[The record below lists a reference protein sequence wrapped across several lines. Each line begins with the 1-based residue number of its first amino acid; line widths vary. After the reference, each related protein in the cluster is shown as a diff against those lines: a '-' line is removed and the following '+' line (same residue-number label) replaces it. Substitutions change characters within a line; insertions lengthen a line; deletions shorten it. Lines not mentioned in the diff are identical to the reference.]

1 MTKGFKRTLHIIVAF
16 LFVVA
21 VLSGGKTLYYF
32 LFTTVIVLAG
42 MAIMV
47 NYNERN
53 LYIFYLAS
61 ENAIHSGDSIKINY
75 KITNTS
81 VVPIFHAVID
91 FKLDKKMNTEAN
103 LREIAYFGNF
113 DRINFSKDIVCK
125 YRGYYKVGQVRV
137 ELYDPLM
144 LNKRV
149 INFDKEI
156 DITVYPQIVPIKQK
170 LIQSQDFY
178 GTLKSSRRTIE
189 DRTNI
194 VNIRPYIPGDQL
206 KNIHWK
212 LSAKRDDLQT
222 KEFEQTVSNKLF
234 IMVNGQSEVNLDL
247 DREELMVS
255 FVLSLIKDVLDED
268 IKTKVLLNNG
278 HSTVVEGNSRNDFQG
293 FLETLTSFE
302 CDSDLEFSSFVNK
315 HITESYNDDSRSQNS
330 IILIMQTFEQSFLD
344 AVNTRGQSLNIFTFT
359 PKTAEARELILKNQ
373 SKLVRFHYIDQIMDV
388 AYGK

>member
-1 MTKGFKRTLHIIVAF
+1 MTKGFKRTLHVIIAF
-16 LFVVA
+16 LLVA
-21 VLSGGKTLYYF
+21 SVLSGGKTLYYF
-32 LFTTVIVLAG
+32 LFTAVIVLVG
-42 MAIMV
+42 MAVMV
-47 NYNERN
+47 EYNERN

-61 ENAIHSGDSIKINY
+61 ENTIHSGDSININY

-113 DRINFSKDIVCK
+113 ERINFSKEIVCK
-125 YRGYYKVGQVRV
+125 YRGYYKVGSVNV
-137 ELYDPLM
+137 DLYDPLM
-144 LNKRV
+144 LHKRT
-149 INFDKEI
+149 INFNKEI

-178 GTLKSSRRTIE
+178 GTLKAPRRTLE

-194 VNIRPYIPGDQL
+194 INIRPYIPGDQL

-212 LSAKRDDLQT
+212 LSAKRDELHT

-234 IMVNGQSEVNLDL
+234 IMVNGQTEPEIDL

-255 FVLSLIKDVLDED
+255 FVLSLVKDELNDDV
-268 IKTKVLLNNG
+268 KTKVIMNDG
-278 HSTVVEGNSRNDFQG
+278 HSTVIEGGTRSDFQG

-302 CDSDLEFSSFVNK
+302 CTSDLEFSSFVNK
-315 HITESYNDDSRSQNS
+315 HLVETIIDESMSQNS
-330 IILIMQTFEQSFLD
+330 IILITQTVNNAFFD
-344 AVNTRGQSLNIFTFT
+344 ALNAQGHLLNIFTFS
-359 PKTAEARELILKNQ
+359 PKTAEAKEVVLRNQ
-373 SKLVRFHYIDQIMDV
+373 SKVVNFHFIDQIMDV

>member
-1 MTKGFKRTLHIIVAF
+1 MTKGFKRTLHVIIAF
-16 LFVVA
+16 LLLVA

-32 LFTTVIVLAG
+32 LFTAVMVLVG
-42 MAIMV
+42 MAVMV
-47 NYNERN
+47 EYNERN

-61 ENAIHSGDSIKINY
+61 ENTIHSGDSININY

-81 VVPIFHAVID
+81 IVPIFHAIID

-103 LREIAYFGNF
+103 LKEIAYFGNF

-125 YRGYYKVGQVRV
+125 YRGYYKVGSVKV
-137 ELYDPLM
+137 DLYDPLM
-144 LNKRV
+144 LYKRT
-149 INFDKEI
+149 INFNKEI

-178 GTLKSSRRTIE
+178 GTLKASRRTLE

-194 VNIRPYIPGDQL
+194 INIRPYIPGDQL

-212 LSAKRDDLQT
+212 LSAKRDELQT

-234 IMVNGQSEVNLDL
+234 IMINGQTEPEADL

-255 FVLSLIKDVLDED
+255 FVLSLIKDVLNDD
-268 IKTKVLLNNG
+268 VKTKLILNDG
-278 HSTVVEGNSRNDFQG
+278 HSTVIEGGTRSDFQG
-293 FLETLTSFE
+293 FMESMTSFE
-302 CDSDLEFSSFVNK
+302 CTGDLEFSSFVNK
-315 HITESYNDDSRSQNS
+315 HLTESTIDETVAHNAV
-330 IILIMQTFEQSFLD
+330 ILVTQTVNNAFFD
-344 AVNTRGQSLNIFTFT
+344 AVNTHGHMLNIFTFS
-359 PKTAEARELILKNQ
+359 PKTADAKEVVLKNQ
-373 SKLVRFHYIDQIMDV
+373 SKMVRFHYIDQIMDV